1 MSGLYSR
8 RATNE
13 KRGKKPGKSAMVVV
27 VDSYL
32 ESPSGG
38 TASDLYR
45 AARKL
50 SAHNEFFA
58 ANHTAL
64 SLQLLDTLAE
74 HLLAVVASNK
84 AAGVQDEASTEYS
97 QSTQLTL
104 EDSLQLLELC
114 YLFAR
119 KTAIRYPSH
128 ALCKLLQWLVE
139 SVSVSALWNGCQVDT
154 GLKLQLLV
162 LTEMIKISA
171 GVRIYAK
178 EMKKIKDFYRA
189 ATVHVN

>member
-1 MSGLYSR
+1 MNDGATFTSSVSRLYSR
-8 RATNE
+8 RATIE
-13 KRGKKPGKSAMVVV
+13 KRGKKPGKSAMVVA

-84 AAGVQDEASTEYS
+84 AAGVQDEASTE
-97 QSTQLTL
+97 
-104 EDSLQLLELC
+104 
-114 YLFAR
+114 
-119 KTAIRYPSH
+119 
-128 ALCKLLQWLVE
+128 
-139 SVSVSALWNGCQVDT
+139 
-154 GLKLQLLV
+154 
-162 LTEMIKISA
+162 
-171 GVRIYAK
+171 
-178 EMKKIKDFYRA
+178 
-189 ATVHVN
+189 